1 MYVSH
6 LDLVGKNYFTS
17 NLSALILVGIIAF
30 TLIFS
35 FINEKKFGEADTTVY
50 DAFVVGANNGVKTGV
65 TIFPYVLGMLVAISL
80 FRNSGLFE
88 IISDGIA
95 FFFSNMGVN
104 KQITDALP
112 VALLRPFSSAGSRGF
127 LIDSMNT
134 FGADSLTARLSS
146 IFQCSAESTFFFFF
160 VYFGSVNIKNT
171 RYALGTMLLVDVI
184 CVITA
189 IFVATWFF

>member
-1 MYVSH
+1 
-6 LDLVGKNYFTS
+6 
-17 NLSALILVGIIAF
+17 LIAIIAF
-30 TLIFS
+30 TLIFA
-35 FINEKKFGEADTTVY
+35 FINEKKFTDASTTVF

-88 IISDGIA
+88 IISNWIA
-95 FFFSNMGVN
+95 FIFSNMGVS
-104 KQITDALP
+104 KEITDALP

-134 FGADSLTARLSS
+134 FGPDSLTARLSS
-146 IFQCSAESTFFFFF
+146 IFQCSAESTFYVIA

-189 IFVATWFF
+189 IFVASWFF